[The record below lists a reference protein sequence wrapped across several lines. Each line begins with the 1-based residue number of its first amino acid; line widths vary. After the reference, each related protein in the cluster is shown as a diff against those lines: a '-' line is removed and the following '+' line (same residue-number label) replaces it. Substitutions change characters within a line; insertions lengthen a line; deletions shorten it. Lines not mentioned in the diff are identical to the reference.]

1 MKEADTVGNIMSRLC
16 VNLLTKLYSRLS
28 LYFAN
33 ASIFFSTFKG
43 ISKRNLPILPCNIIP

>member
-1 MKEADTVGNIMSRLC
+1 MADGDIADTVGNIMSRLC
-16 VNLLTKLYSRLS
+16 EFLLTKLYSRLS

-43 ISKRNLPILPCNIIP
+43 IS